1 LRRFSPAAQAVE
13 PAASPPPPAASRRL
27 GEFRPIRLKTASD
40 EVVSALADAIRGGL
54 YDVGDLLPTERDLAL
69 RLGVSRTVVREAIA
83 ALRQAGI
90 VSVRRGT
97 GGGAVVVSLAS
108 LPAVLR
114 GLRAES
120 RENLRALLEARRAVE
135 TTAAVLTIERASD
148 DDLKKLERLVAPLEG
163 LLDRPDEFFEVDA
176 RFHIVIGEISGNPV
190 IWEYQ
195 RTTLNRISAIRAG
208 YPVGHVELRLAI
220 ANQRHTMAAL
230 RSRRRTRVLRSLDDH
245 LGSVEEYFLGERL
258 HLLRTGSGTG

>member
-1 LRRFSPAAQAVE
+1 MPPTAVD
-13 PAASPPPPAASRRL
+13 RRL
-27 GEFRPIRLKTASD
+27 GEFGPIRLKTASD

-54 YDVGDLLPTERDLAL
+54 YDVGDLLPKERDLAL

-83 ALRQAGI
+83 TLRNAGI
-90 VSVRRGT
+90 VSVRRGA
-97 GGGAVVVSLAS
+97 GGGAVVTSLAS

-120 RENLRALLEARRAVE
+120 RENLRSLLEARRAVE
-135 TTAAVLTIERASD
+135 TTAAVLATERASD
-148 DDLKKLERLVAPLEG
+148 EDLAGLARLVPPLEG

-176 RFHIVIGEISGNPV
+176 RFHIVIGEVSGNSV
-190 IWEYQ
+190 IAEYQ
-195 RTTLNRISAIRAG
+195 RTTLNRISAIRAD

-220 ANQRHTMAAL
+220 ANQRDTMAAL
-230 RSRRRTRVLRSLDDH
+230 ESRRREWVLRSLDHH

-258 HLLRTGSGTG
+258 ELLRGQVA

>member
-1 LRRFSPAAQAVE
+1 MRRPPSASATLDAAPA
-13 PAASPPPPAASRRL
+13 PPSIDRRL
-27 GEFRPIRLKTASD
+27 GEFGPIRLKTAAD

-54 YDVGDLLPTERDLAL
+54 YDVGDLLPKERDLAL

-83 ALRQAGI
+83 GLRHAGI
-90 VSVRRGT
+90 VSVRRGA
-97 GGGAVVVSLAS
+97 GGGAVVTSLAN

-120 RENLRALLEARRAVE
+120 RENLRSLLEARRAVE
-135 TTAAVLTIERASD
+135 TTAALLAIERASD
-148 DDLKKLERLVAPLEG
+148 DDLTNLERLVAPLED

-176 RFHIVIGEISGNPV
+176 RFHIVIGEVSGNPV
-190 IWEYQ
+190 LAEYQ
-195 RTTLNRISAIRAG
+195 RTTLNRISAIRAD

-220 ANQRHTMAAL
+220 ANQRDTMAAL
-230 RSRRRTRVLRSLDDH
+230 RSRRRGRVLRSLDDH

-258 HLLRTGSGTG
+258 HLLRTGTG